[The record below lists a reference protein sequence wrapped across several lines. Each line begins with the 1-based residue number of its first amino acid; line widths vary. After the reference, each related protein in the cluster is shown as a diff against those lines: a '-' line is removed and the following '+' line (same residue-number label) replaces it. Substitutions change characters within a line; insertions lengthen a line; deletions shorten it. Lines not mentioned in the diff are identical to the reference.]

1 MPLWNQVVALLRE
14 SIFAYAQ
21 LCHGNLGCGILIVT
35 FLARLALT
43 PLGIRLARMARV
55 QQRAMQRIQPE
66 LEALRA
72 KYKGNSQKIA
82 EETHRLM
89 GREGVSMVPA
99 GALGGL
105 AQIPILV
112 ALYSTVR
119 QVATVG
125 GRFLWIGDIAK
136 PDFILAIVVTGIT
149 LVASATG
156 STSQSANQTMLLLLS
171 AVVTAAVLSKMAA
184 GVGLYWGLST
194 LFGAA
199 QGIVA
204 RSEHRPHAA

>member
-21 LCHGNLGCGILIVT
+21 VCHGNLGWGILIVT

-43 PLGIRLARMARV
+43 PLGIRLAKMARV
-55 QQRAMQRIQPE
+55 QQQAMQRIRPE

-72 KYKGNSQKIA
+72 KYTGNSQKIA
-82 EETHRLM
+82 EETQRLM

-112 ALYSTVR
+112 ALYSAVR

-136 PDFILAIVVTGIT
+136 PDFTLAIVVTGIT
-149 LVASATG
+149 LAASAIG
-156 STSQSANQTMLLLLS
+156 STSQSANQTWLLLLS
-171 AVVTAAVLSKMAA
+171 AAVTAAVLSKMAA
-184 GVGLYWGLST
+184 GVGLYWGLSA
-194 LFGAA
+194 LFSAA

-204 RSEHRPHAA
+204 RPEPRAHAA